1 MGVSQPRLRGYCL
14 AEGVAR
20 PPTNSDVRPTPI
32 NRFFSALALWELMD
46 ESQRPREVWFLLTP
60 EADSVAWAAVQAEAE
75 QIGVRVHSL
84 RIPAAAGSDDFLHQ
98 VAEQIPTG
106 SSLTI
111 DITQGLR
118 HHAFLFF
125 ALSMYLSMFRDIALD
140 GVWYAQKL
148 SDSSDAPRAFVDLEP
163 VQRLVRWFVALTV
176 FNDTGSTKELARLVG
191 HRKLRDLLE
200 EFSEEFMTGLPMEA
214 GITASKASKL
224 LQQLGPSVLGVPLS
238 DELHTQIG
246 DSLAPYCLE
255 IDPKKARELDEQ
267 ELQRQK
273 VFIEQYLRSGQS
285 NLAYGFM
292 REWVVSSVMHHHNVR
307 RGWLKGGHRENFENK
322 LGALITL
329 IRTEDDPNRGR
340 LDAEQRAYAQR
351 LQKLI
356 NIRNALQHH
365 GMQETEFPKKAMRKL
380 VNAWHQANWGVYPP
394 LGGDSGRLLICP
406 VNKSVGVLYSALC
419 HTRPQRCFIICTEAG
434 AAEVARAFA
443 AADWD
448 GEHDLVIIEDP
459 KGGYAQRK
467 PLIQHVSRWLYD
479 AKDVAVSL
487 TGGTTLMS
495 ILAGQVAQHAG
506 RAYHR
511 PTWEFVLID
520 RREREEQRQNPWVVS
535 ELQTISEKSNNF
547 EETAGV

>member
-1 MGVSQPRLRGYCL
+1 MGVSQPRLRSYCL
-14 AEGVAR
+14 AEGAEA
-20 PPTNSDVRPTPI
+20 PPAKTDGRQATSRL
-32 NRFFSALALWELMD
+32 FSALALWELMD
-46 ESQRPREVWFLLTP
+46 EGQRPCEVWFLLTP
-60 EADSVAWAAVQAEAE
+60 EADSAAWPAVQAEAD
-75 QIGVRVHSL
+75 QVGVKVQSL
-84 RIPAAAGSDDFLHQ
+84 RIPTGAGSDDFLHQ

-106 SSLTI
+106 YSLTL

-148 SDSSDAPRAFVDLEP
+148 SDNPDEPRAFVDLEP

-176 FNDTGSTKELARLVG
+176 FNDTGSTKGLARLVA
-191 HRKLRDLLE
+191 HPKLRELLE
-200 EFSEEFMTGLPMEA
+200 DFSEEFMTGLPMEA
-214 GITASKASKL
+214 GISASKASRL

-307 RGWLKGGHRENFENK
+307 RGWLNGEKRENFENK

-329 IRTEDDPNRGR
+329 IKTENDPNRER
-340 LDAEQRAYAQR
+340 LDPEQRAYAQR
-351 LQKLI
+351 LQRLI

-365 GMQETEFPKKAMRKL
+365 GMQESEFPKKAMRKL

-394 LGGDSGRLLICP
+394 LGGDSGRLLVCP
-406 VNKSVGVLYSALC
+406 VNNSIGVLYSALC
-419 HTRPQRCFIICTEAG
+419 HTTPQRCFVICTEAG
-434 AAEVARAFA
+434 AAEVTRAFA
-443 AADWD
+443 AANWN
-448 GEHDLVIIEDP
+448 GEHDLMIIEDP
-459 KGGYAQRK
+459 KAGYTQRK
-467 PLIQHVSRWLYD
+467 ALIQQVSRWLYD
-479 AKDVAVSL
+479 AGDVAVSL

-495 ILAGQVAQHAG
+495 ILAGQVAHHAG
-506 RAYHR
+506 LAYHR
-511 PTWEFVLID
+511 PTWQFVLVD
-520 RREREEQRQNPWVVS
+520 RREREEQRKNPWVVS
-535 ELQTISEKSNNF
+535 EIQTISESSNKF
-547 EETAGV
+547 EETAAV